1 MCVQKFVNFALKR
14 PHSNLQWF
22 GTVVSL
28 AMRERRYWTN
38 SMLLL
43 WVLLRSL
50 LRTSA
55 FRYTIR
61 FDLLDESICF
71 PQTFG
76 PFDLSTTCCSHSVR
90 KVWFANSV
98 CVYALYADLWRR
110 STTRGHSWV
119 TLRSSPTM
127 RWWRCLRAGRIGYA
141 GSHWWCR
148 HTGDLVIPSH
158 SLPTSHFLP
167 WTKHISHLT
176 RGFCFGVRFQSA
188 RHNDSVSCNAVQLN
202 ITCSWAKF
210 PRNTINAVSE
220 QFACRSSY
228 IKHRHRQILLV
239 CYSNKGRKSWIGRSL
254 TYMSHQAITQILATT
269 LFTWRP

>member
-110 STTRGHSWV
+110 STTRGHSGV
-119 TLRSSPTM
+119 TLRSSTTT
-127 RWWRCLRAGRIGYA
+127 RWRRRRRRVHNGGAFRWGALKRAFALRFHFSLCAFHFALLSGPI
-141 GSHWWCR
+141 
-148 HTGDLVIPSH
+148 HTFWENFKWP
-158 SLPTSHFLP
+158 
-167 WTKHISHLT
+167 
-176 RGFCFGVRFQSA
+176 
-188 RHNDSVSCNAVQLN
+188 
-202 ITCSWAKF
+202 
-210 PRNTINAVSE
+210 
-220 QFACRSSY
+220 
-228 IKHRHRQILLV
+228 
-239 CYSNKGRKSWIGRSL
+239 
-254 TYMSHQAITQILATT
+254 
-269 LFTWRP
+269 